1 MEEIIKKFLSVIGN
15 GTCKYDKHTYF
26 WVPNMV
32 TETLEGV
39 GREITTDLGS
49 YSVKD
54 HDDIVKAQSSL
65 TKLSALE
72 DAVKALTGV
81 SEVNHLLNLKSL
93 DGVLQTFSYN
103 DARHTPDSDLI
114 TAFDELLIE
123 IES

>member
-1 MEEIIKKFLSVIGN
+1 MKDKTVKFLSVIGN
-15 GTCKYDKHTYF
+15 GMCKYDKHTYV

-39 GREITTDLGS
+39 GRKTTDLGS

-54 HDDIVKAQSSL
+54 HDDIDKVKSSL
-65 TKLSALE
+65 SKFSALE
-72 DAVKALTGV
+72 DAVKSLTGV
-81 SEVNHLLNLKSL
+81 SEVNDLLNLKSV
-93 DGVLQTFSYN
+93 DSVLQTFSYN
-103 DARHTPDSDLI
+103 GEKYNPDSDLI